1 MMRWAYLHGSRL
13 KFFHGRDIS
22 MMIVGR
28 IPMMVEREIHR
39 GGESESTLWKTE
51 EERGE
56 EAWAAMPAELKVRT
70 AALQEE
76 EIEEEEEEEEVK

>member
-1 MMRWAYLHGSRL
+1 
-13 KFFHGRDIS
+13 

-76 EIEEEEEEEEVK
+76 EIEEEEEEEEKEEGAASAAAAAVAALQ

>member
-1 MMRWAYLHGSRL
+1 
-13 KFFHGRDIS
+13 

-28 IPMMVEREIHR
+28 IPMMVEGEFHC

-51 EERGE
+51 KERGE
-56 EAWAAMPAELKVRT
+56 EAWAALPAELKVRT

-76 EIEEEEEEEEVK
+76 EIEEEEEEEMEEGAASAAAAAVAALQ

>member
-1 MMRWAYLHGSRL
+1 
-13 KFFHGRDIS
+13 

-28 IPMMVEREIHR
+28 NLMMVERDIRR

-56 EAWAAMPAELKVRT
+56 EAWAAVPAELKVRT
-70 AALQEE
+70 AALHEE
-76 EIEEEEEEEEVK
+76 EMEEEGEEEEEEEMEEGAASAAAAAVAALQ

>member
-1 MMRWAYLHGSRL
+1 
-13 KFFHGRDIS
+13 

-28 IPMMVEREIHR
+28 NLMMVERDIRR

-56 EAWAAMPAELKVRT
+56 EAWAALPAELKVRT

-76 EIEEEEEEEEVK
+76 EIEEEEEEMEEGAASAAAAAVAALQ

>member
-1 MMRWAYLHGSRL
+1 
-13 KFFHGRDIS
+13 
-22 MMIVGR
+22 MIVGR

-76 EIEEEEEEEEVK
+76 EIEEEEEEEEKEEGAASAAAAAVAALQ

>member
-1 MMRWAYLHGSRL
+1 
-13 KFFHGRDIS
+13 
-22 MMIVGR
+22 
-28 IPMMVEREIHR
+28 MMVEGEFHC

-51 EERGE
+51 KERGE

-76 EIEEEEEEEEVK
+76 EIEEKEEEEEEEEEMEEGAASAAAAAVAALQ

>member
-1 MMRWAYLHGSRL
+1 
-13 KFFHGRDIS
+13 

-28 IPMMVEREIHR
+28 NLMMVERDIRR

-56 EAWAAMPAELKVRT
+56 EAWAALPAELKVRT
-70 AALQEE
+70 AALHEE
-76 EIEEEEEEEEVK
+76 EMEEEGEEEEEEMEEGAASAAAAAVAALQ

>member
-1 MMRWAYLHGSRL
+1 
-13 KFFHGRDIS
+13 

-28 IPMMVEREIHR
+28 NLMMVERDIRR

-56 EAWAAMPAELKVRT
+56 EAWAALPAELKVRT
-70 AALQEE
+70 AALHEE
-76 EIEEEEEEEEVK
+76 EMEEDGEEEEEMEEGAASAAAAAVAALQ

>member
-1 MMRWAYLHGSRL
+1 
-13 KFFHGRDIS
+13 

-76 EIEEEEEEEEVK
+76 EIEEEEEEMEEGAASAAAAAVAALQ